1 MPDDVF
7 RIIVTVAALLACIA
21 FVVQAGVGVALFVA
35 TRKMQRKVSPIID
48 KVSPIIDKVDPIVE
62 TVGKIVEE
70 ARPQIAEIG
79 QEAVEIA
86 KSARKQVERVGD
98 VLSDASGRAKERLEQ
113 IDRSVDAT
121 IEHIE
126 HAGGS
131 VKRAMI
137 KPVREING
145 IAAGISAAVSTLA
158 HGQQHKSSVD
168 HATLDEEMFI

>member
-1 MPDDVF
+1 MSEETF
-7 RIIVTVAALLACIA
+7 RIIVTVAVLLACIA
-21 FVVQAGVGVALFVA
+21 FLVQAGVAVALFLA
-35 TRKMQRKVSPIID
+35 IRKTQRKVSPIID

-62 TVGKIVEE
+62 TVGKIVED

-79 QEAVEIA
+79 REAVEIA
-86 KSARKQVERVGD
+86 KNARKQVERVGD
-98 VLSDASGRAKERLEQ
+98 VLNDASERAKERLEQ
-113 IDRSVDAT
+113 IDRSVDST
-121 IEHIE
+121 IEHLE

-131 VKRAMI
+131 VKRAMM

-158 HGQQHKSSVD
+158 HSQRKSSVD